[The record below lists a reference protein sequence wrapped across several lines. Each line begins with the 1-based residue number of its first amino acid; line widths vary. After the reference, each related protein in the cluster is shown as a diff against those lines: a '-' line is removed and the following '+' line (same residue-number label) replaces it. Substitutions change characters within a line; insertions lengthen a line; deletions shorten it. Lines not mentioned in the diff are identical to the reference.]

1 LTSLTQVDDAACLG
15 KLRPLVV
22 AAIPAFNEERNI
34 AKLVLETQKYVD
46 VVLVCDDG
54 SEDSTA
60 EIAVSFLCVQ

>member
-1 LTSLTQVDDAACLG
+1 LPSLSQVKDQIRFG
-15 KLRPLVV
+15 KPKPLIV